1 MKQLCLLGMDGAEC
15 RMVVPNRARAK
26 SDGPSRPRKDFT
38 CRPGNNGEYRHVLG
52 VVATK

>member
-1 MKQLCLLGMDGAEC
+1 MKQLCLLGRDGAEC
-15 RMVVPNRARAK
+15 RDGGTQQRAK

-38 CRPGNNGEYRHVLG
+38 CHPGNNGEYRHILG